1 MAEKKNSNQTQQP
14 TKNQNRKP
22 RKHGYRGYGSGH
34 PKGARVGS
42 VHIGRGFAGVEPLG
56 AGAAATL
63 PEAGLFTENLKEQTS
78 KPSKP
83 SKP

>member
-1 MAEKKNSNQTQQP
+1 MAEKKNSNQTQS
-14 TKNQNRKP
+14 TKNRNRKP

-34 PKGARVGS
+34 PKGASVGT

-63 PEAGLFTENLKEQTS
+63 PEAGLFTEDLKEKTS
-78 KPSKP
+78 KSSKP
-83 SKP
+83 

>member
-1 MAEKKNSNQTQQP
+1 MAEKKDSNQTQSV
-14 TKNQNRKP
+14 KNRNRKP

-34 PKGARVGS
+34 PKGAAGGT

-63 PEAGLFTENLKEQTS
+63 PEAGLFTEDLKEKTS
-78 KPSKP
+78 KPSKR
-83 SKP
+83 